1 MNLAKLTREFMKEH
15 ELPDIEE
22 DYGAIRQQLD
32 RILKAMPEAKNWY
45 KKPGRKGTW
54 NIPDEAVHDTV
65 WSVPFITYAK
75 KRLTKDAK
83 AYREIIAAEEEAEK
97 VTQAEQDWMEERAAK
112 TADDVAREW
121 DEWNKRSSST
131 PARVVAFD
139 EETAEEITLL
149 LRGVV
154 GLIAAQSGHTFD
166 FQAFHEA
173 RRELARIRESNDI
186 NLRSDGEL
194 STGNVRRQQKQE
206 ELVSDLRNFFA

>member
-1 MNLAKLTREFMKEH
+1 MNLTKLTRKFMEEH

-32 RILKAMPEAKNWY
+32 RILKTMPEAKDWY
-45 KKPGRKGTW
+45 KKPGKKGTW
-54 NIPDEAVHDTV
+54 NIPDEAVHDIV
-65 WSVPFITYAK
+65 WSVPLITYAK

-83 AYREIIAAEEEAEK
+83 AYREIIAVEEEAEK

-121 DEWNKRSSST
+121 DEWNERSSST

-139 EETAEEITLL
+139 EDTAEEITLL

-173 RRELARIRESNDI
+173 RRELARIREHNDI
-186 NLRSDGEL
+186 ELRSDGEL
-194 STGNVRRQQKQE
+194 STGDVRRQQKQE
-206 ELVSDLRNFFA
+206 ELVYDLRNFIR